1 MMRASMFVY
10 VSDRQGQKER
20 RRENVEI
27 KTINLIAA

>member
-20 RRENVEI
+20 RENVEI